1 MLSFTFVFFCLT
13 LVEQGFSSPISP
25 RDNAT
30 SSLSTADVQSRDLVA
45 IAAFAAAAYCVRAGQ
60 WNCGDACDKIP
71 DTQLVFTIGDDA
83 ATPDVYVAYSQSR
96 NQIIVGHE
104 GTDPTEILSV
114 ENDLHFSP
122 TPLLTVLNAAGTPE
136 GVEVHNGFQTAWVQ
150 TSTLVLNAVQ
160 QLQKQV
166 PDASVLVTGHSLG
179 AAISLLDAIFLKQQ
193 LASNTSIQVVGF
205 GRPRVGNVAFANWV
219 DSMFGDKNTFVVS
232 RDDPVPHVPLL
243 AQGFQHASGEVWIKD
258 NTTTLSCDGQ
268 ENPNCSDQIGVI
280 DAATGVGDHTGPYFG
295 VTMGHAG
302 CANLAPITLTET
314 STVVSGSKTA
324 TKTQTLTTLAVDA
337 EVTAAFSSTL
347 SLRVTSTPSNIPVG
361 ASTNAARAGQGRGV
375 LAGVVGVLGGA
386 LAGLLLVL

>member
-1 MLSFTFVFFCLT
+1 MLSFTFVFFCLA

-30 SSLSTADVQSRDLVA
+30 TALSTADVQSRDLVA

-193 LASNTSIQVVGF
+193 LPSNTSIEVVGF
-205 GRPRVGNVAFANWV
+205 GRPRVGNPAFANWV

-258 NTTTLSCDGQ
+258 NTTTLACDGQ

-361 ASTNAARAGQGRGV
+361 ASKNDARAMQGRGV
-375 LAGVVGVLGGA
+375 LAGVVGVLGAA